1 MQQVRLSRTQ
11 MGPFITYTDP
21 KAKWRASN
29 SKNCTSLLTFEFCA
43 STSVSQEVNKILV
56 MNMWLLDNS
65 IKEQDPWTKR
75 HVTQQIFL
83 HQNCSNKSCVQ
94 FIFSRVLFPFYF
106 ALDTTQQTYLFLITT
121 NIYSWYSTYPPPIP
135 LDMFFFYVKSSSC
148 SFKEKLFS
156 VEYFSCKSVIICHFC
171 KMNYFSGSLL
181 SS

>member
-56 MNMWLLDNS
+56 MNMWLLDNN

-83 HQNCSNKSCVQ
+83 HQNCSDKPCVQ

-121 NIYSWYSTYPPPIP
+121 NIYSWYSTYPPLIP

-156 VEYFSCKSVIICHFC
+156 VELFFLQICHNLSFLQY
-171 KMNYFSGSLL
+171 KLLSGTLL